1 MRRGF
6 SLLPCFAQ
14 GGRCEVIG
22 EVCYV
27 PACLFFLILAWMG
40 IWLGH
45 FVAGVVLAKLS
56 RGAK

>member
-1 MRRGF
+1 
-6 SLLPCFAQ
+6 
-14 GGRCEVIG
+14 
-22 EVCYV
+22 V